1 MKNAFL
7 AALAIV
13 LLSTQGQA
21 APASNEAPPSLRDEI
36 RADRA
41 KAKAE
46 FENGPKERPWD
57 RDADGTRPWDRK
69 EPPRPKDK
77 E

>member
-13 LLSTQGQA
+13 LFSTQGQA
-21 APASNEAPPSLRDEI
+21 APASNEAPSLRDQI
-36 RADRA
+36 KTDRA
-41 KAKAE
+41 KYKAE
-46 FENGPKERPWD
+46 FENGPKERAWD
-57 RDADGTRPWDRK
+57 RDANGIRPWNRK
-69 EPPRPKDK
+69 EAPPPK

>member
-21 APASNEAPPSLRDEI
+21 APASPEVPSMHDQI

-41 KAKAE
+41 KANAE
-46 FENGPKERPWD
+46 FDSGPKERAWD
-57 RDADGTRPWDRK
+57 RNAKGERPWDRK
-69 EPPRPKDK
+69 EAPPPK

>member
-21 APASNEAPPSLRDEI
+21 APASDEAPSLRDQI

-41 KAKAE
+41 KSKAE
-46 FENGPKERPWD
+46 FDSSPTQRAWD
-57 RDADGTRPWDRK
+57 RDANGKRPWDRK
-69 EPPRPKDK
+69 EAPLPK